1 MSGPKIID
9 VVAARQVERGRIAV
23 FCARLDVALM
33 FHQKISEQS
42 GLTSGVDVGLAD
54 KIRQA
59 AADQE
64 ATVFDLIALRDQ
76 SAAQI
81 TFVKSETLRLKETA
95 IENVS
100 RSRTA
105 VYALDAGIKRAMART
120 GDADVRQRLVAAQE
134 AKGINQKAGL
144 YEAALELME
153 AQQEDE
159 GNSAIREWLAQI
171 EVSGGGAVATAELPE
186 RHPQRWRLEVE
197 RIRAEVDFLEGS
209 AADEVAQIQASLAR
223 IEAEADEGKRARL
236 LDDLRY
242 PLAEQVRQARESA
255 KREQQVEEWL
265 QALAVHADYLDL
277 ADWEKR
283 FEQGD
288 GIRAVEVEEAIEE
301 ANAAAA
307 AAVARREVLTALQSV
322 GYELRSGMETAF
334 VRDGKIVVRKP
345 NDGDYGVELSTL
357 PQGGVNLIRTRV
369 VRLRGHEAQ
378 TADERLRD
386 KEREESWCSER
397 EGMAERLLQ
406 SGIKSEI
413 KTAREAGE
421 SAVPVVE
428 DAGGESGR
436 REAVRGSGEIS
447 REKT

>member
-42 GLTSGVDVGLAD
+42 DLTSGVDVGLAE

-59 AADQE
+59 AADE
-64 ATVFDLIALRDQ
+64 GATVFDLIALRDQ

-81 TFVKSETLRLKETA
+81 AFVKSEISRLKETA

-120 GDADVRQRLVAAQE
+120 GDAGVRQRLVAAQE
-134 AKGINQKAGL
+134 AKGINQKARL
-144 YEAALELME
+144 YEGALEVME
-153 AQQEDE
+153 SQQEDE
-159 GNSAIREWLAQI
+159 GNAAIREWLGQI
-171 EVSGGGAVATAELPE
+171 ESSGGDSVGTAELPE

-209 AADEVAQIQASLAR
+209 AADEVAQVQASLAR
-223 IEAEADEGKRARL
+223 IEEESDEEKRARL

-242 PLAEQVRQARESA
+242 ALAEQVRQARESA
-255 KREQQVEEWL
+255 RREQQVEEWL
-265 QALAVHADYLDL
+265 QVLAVHADHLDL

-288 GIRAVEVEEAIEE
+288 EIREGEVEAAIEE

-357 PQGGVNLIRTRV
+357 PQGGVNLIRNRV
-369 VRLRGHEAQ
+369 VRLRGQEAQ
-378 TADERLRD
+378 TDEQRLRD
-386 KEREESWCSER
+386 KEREESWCSDR
-397 EGMAERLLQ
+397 EDMEEILQ
-406 SGIKSEI
+406 ELGIESEI
-413 KTAREAGE
+413 KTARAAGE
-421 SAVPVVE
+421 TAVPMLDEVK
-428 DAGGESGR
+428 GESGR
-436 REAVRGSGEIS
+436 REAVRGSGGIS
-447 REKT
+447 REMN